1 MSQDELAFE
10 RYLKRCKEL
19 HEEWH
24 PGTKYEQDKFK
35 DFALQKWNGASDTE
49 KDSFR
54 EKVKKTGFQAP
65 FSQNRIPTGPATE
78 PFRTSQTPFATF
90 STGKYFLTS
99 EKKSENVKEKEV
111 HVRFL
116 LETDTN
122 LFRKRT
128 DQLSKPIQMFLN
140 FLERNTYTIF
150 YVMECLLDM

>member
-65 FSQNRIPTGPATE
+65 FNQTRIPTGPATE

-90 STGKYFLTS
+90 STGNYFLTS
-99 EKKSENVKEKEV
+99 EKNPKMSKRKRVY
-111 HVRFL
+111 VRFL
-116 LETDTN
+116 LETDTSRKWLSIYVFFS
-122 LFRKRT
+122 LFRA
-128 DQLSKPIQMFLN
+128 S
-140 FLERNTYTIF
+140 
-150 YVMECLLDM
+150 